1 MVIDKG
7 DVTLGHGHGYSS
19 SIDRANVHSGL
30 VVSFS
35 QNRDLLRDNE
45 NQQIQVNAKASPIH
59 IAL

>member
-19 SIDRANVHSGL
+19 SIRANVHSGL